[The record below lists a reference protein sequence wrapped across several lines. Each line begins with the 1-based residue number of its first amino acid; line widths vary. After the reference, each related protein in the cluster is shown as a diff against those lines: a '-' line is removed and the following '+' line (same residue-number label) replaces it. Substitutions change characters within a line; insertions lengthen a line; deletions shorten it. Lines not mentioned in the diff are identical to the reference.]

1 MPQATPTRSPRQQK
15 TLGRLLRATRDLA
28 AAGGYAA
35 VTMNAMAERAGVTRM
50 TAYQYF
56 RNRDHALAEL
66 IVVWGAELAEKLALQ
81 PAEVDPEVDPVGA
94 VQARFRWVIA
104 ELQREPKLLAAVMS
118 ATATADPDV
127 LAVTERLN
135 AVLADYVGQALGH
148 VPEDQRPTL
157 IRLLGYLFQSVL
169 GALAT
174 GKISLHQAQED
185 MVQGMR
191 LMTAGYRAL
200 VREPAKAR
208 QAREGAPAGGA

>member
-1 MPQATPTRSPRQQK
+1 M
-15 TLGRLLRATRDLA
+15 LRATRDLA

-81 PAEVDPEVDPVGA
+81 PAEVDPVGA

-118 ATATADPDV
+118 ATATADPEV

-200 VREPAKAR
+200 YRRSGELTGRVQP
-208 QAREGAPAGGA
+208 

>member
-15 TLGRLLRATRDLA
+15 TLGRLLRATRELA

-66 IVVWGAELAEKLALQ
+66 IVVWGAELAEKLTLQ

-118 ATATADPDV
+118 ATATADPEV

-200 VREPAKAR
+200 YRR
-208 QAREGAPAGGA
+208 SGGLTGRVQP

>member
-1 MPQATPTRSPRQQK
+1 MSQAQAQRSPRQQQ
-15 TLGRLLRATRDLA
+15 TLDRLLRATRELA
-28 AAGGYAA
+28 EDGGYAA

-66 IVVWGAELAEKLALQ
+66 IVSWGGELATRLAQ
-81 PAEVDPEVDPVGA
+81 QAPAVDPQTDPVGA

-104 ELQREPKLLAAVMS
+104 ELHRQPRLLSAVMS
-118 ATATADPDV
+118 ATATADPEV

-135 AVLADYVGQALGH
+135 DVLADYVGGALIH
-148 VPEDQRPTL
+148 VPSAQQPTL

-174 GKISLHQAQED
+174 EKITLNQAQDD
-185 MVQGMR
+185 MVEGMG

-200 VREPAKAR
+200 YR
-208 QAREGAPAGGA
+208 QPGSTR